1 MSDIEDQLKFLEY
14 PEEYFIEIMDD
25 QGSVCQI
32 KYEDDF
38 LCLFKRKTE
47 FLIN

>member
-14 PEEYFIEIMDD
+14 PEEYFIEIMNG

-32 KYEDDF
+32 KSEDDF
-38 LCLFKRKTE
+38 YACLNRKLN
-47 FLIN
+47 F

>member
-32 KYEDDF
+32 KSED
-38 LCLFKRKTE
+38 E
-47 FLIN
+47 FDASLNRELNF